1 MHPIYAFY
9 DVHKQN
15 VILSIHPINTSN
27 TAQLPPHPG
36 CPSVSVEVGKILLS
50 LAPHPGDDPYGVLLA
65 LDFYLL
71 SAGKYSEV
79 FAFAG
84 LTLTR

>member
-1 MHPIYAFY
+1 MPPNQYTLLTHR
-9 DVHKQN
+9 
-15 VILSIHPINTSN
+15 ILPYPYPYCYVPS
-27 TAQLPPHPG
+27 G

-50 LAPHPGDDPYGVLLA
+50 LAPHPCDDPYGVLLA

-71 SAGKYSEV
+71 SAGKYAEV